1 MKLKKHLAF
10 LLASAMTVSMGVT
23 VVSADELQKVTVAV
37 PHDLECIDDMAIYV
51 GIQQGY
57 FEEAGVDV
65 ELLTAANPTD
75 LQMVATGQADL
86 CCPSPNVFLGQLEAG
101 VECTTVSAY
110 DAINIFGFSAL
121 NDSGIKTWDDLKGKT
136 IALGDAAW
144 ETIATPTLL
153 AAGIDPKKDVEFVV
167 SGDSRYQMVAE
178 GQIDVLFTWVS
189 EYKQLVGMGYDFNY
203 IDGNEILPTFAN
215 PWIAGTKYYE
225 ENKDKLQSFLYA
237 MQKSI
242 YFMYKSPEAA
252 ADTVLTVFPG
262 IEITWEG
269 AVGCAEGRVAQALG
283 NDESKRE
290 DKFTEGLGKLTE
302 QQWKDVIAG
311 ALNAGVITD
320 DSITYE
326 QCYTDMCLPDPL
338 TDEDKED
345 VLADID
351 AYEFTSETYLNANK

>member
-1 MKLKKHLAF
+1 MKLKKHVSL
-10 LLASAMTVSMGVT
+10 LLASAMAFAMAGTAG
-23 VVSADELQKVTVAV
+23 AEELQKVIVAV

-65 ELLTAANPTD
+65 ELITAANPTD
-75 LQMVATGQADL
+75 LQMVATGQADI
-86 CCPSPNVFLGQLEAG
+86 CCPSPNVYLGQVEAG
-101 VECTTVSAY
+101 VECITVSAY

-121 NDSGIKTWDDLKGKT
+121 NGSGIETWEDLKGKT

-144 ETIATPTLL
+144 ETIALPTLL
-153 AAGIDPKKDVEFVV
+153 AAGIDPQIDVEFVV

-203 IDGNEILPTFAN
+203 IDGNEILATLAN
-215 PWIAGTKYYE
+215 PWIAGTNFYE
-225 ENKDKLQSFLYA
+225 ENQEKLQNFLYA

-242 YFMYKSPEAA
+242 YFMYNCPEAA

-283 NDESKRE
+283 NDEAARA
-290 DKFTEGLGKLTE
+290 DKFTEGLGNLTAD
-302 QQWKDVIAG
+302 QWQDVIGGTLA
-311 ALNAGVITD
+311 AGVITD
-320 DSITYE
+320 DTITYE
-326 QCYTDMCLPDPL
+326 QCFVDACLPAPL
-338 TDEDKED
+338 SEEDKAD
-345 VLADID
+345 VMADIE
-351 AYEFTSETYLNANK
+351 AYEFTSEVYANAQ